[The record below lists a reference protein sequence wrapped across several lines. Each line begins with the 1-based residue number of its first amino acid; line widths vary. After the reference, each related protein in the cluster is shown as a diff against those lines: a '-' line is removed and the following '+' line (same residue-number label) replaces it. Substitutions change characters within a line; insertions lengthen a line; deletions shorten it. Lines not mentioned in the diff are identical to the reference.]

1 MSKSWFPGLTELDQM
16 FGNGVQKGSAI
27 LFLYETGSGQDY
39 ITSEIIR
46 NHYNRGGKTILV
58 LTSNSS
64 SHFVNNIQDIL
75 SSENFKIIDCVSPK
89 NIYNTKHYIPNT
101 SQIFDIFLEMKKARD
116 DFLKNPKEEEPNI
129 LVCFYS
135 LSSLFINFETN
146 EVIQFLDKNIREAMR
161 CKTIEFYLLS
171 EGILEKSV
179 EKRIQTLAN
188 VILRTRTEFKE
199 HRRQNYIQL
208 LEHNSET
215 PYPEERQYSIISHD
229 YTRPKL
235 VFHIPLLGGSY
246 MTNAKTQV
254 NPENR
259 VNIH

>member
-1 MSKSWFPGLTELDQM
+1 M

-27 LFLYETGSGQDY
+27 LFLYETGSSQDF

-46 NHYNRGGKTILV
+46 NHYNRGGKTILI

-64 SHFVNNIQDIL
+64 SQFTNHIQDIL
-75 SSENFKIIDCVSPK
+75 SSESFKIIDCVSPE
-89 NIYNTKHYIPNT
+89 NIYNTKHYVPNA

-116 DFLKNPKEEEPNI
+116 DFLKNTEEEEPNI

-135 LSSLFINFETN
+135 LCSLFINFETN
-146 EVIQFLDKNIREAMR
+146 EVVQFLDKNIREAMR

-188 VILRTRTEFKE
+188 VILKARTEFKE

-215 PYPEERQYSIISHD
+215 PYPEEKQYSIISRD
-229 YTRPKL
+229 GARPEI
-235 VFHIPLLGGSY
+235 VFNIPPPSSIYL
-246 MTNAKTQV
+246 TNAKTQV

-259 VNIH
+259 